1 MTLIQHLQ
9 IKLECFKNMNKYE
22 ITYLSKITIEATT
35 NEAALNKAIKKG
47 LVDVEK
53 VIKVR
58 KIPIK

>member
-1 MTLIQHLQ
+1 
-9 IKLECFKNMNKYE
+9 MNKYE

-47 LVDVEK
+47 LVDIEK